1 MSDIRL
7 VMIGAVIIFAGF
19 MVGGI
24 TNSGYSQYAVQAQ
37 NFDDCFDYSTGVA
50 VHVKCSDKSYD
61 YMLYLLLSLGL
72 LGGGG
77 VVIYKGMRG
86 KWDHDVKDNEM
97 VGPKNP

>member
-19 MVGGI
+19 VVGGI
-24 TNSGYSQYAVQAQ
+24 ANSGYSQYVVQAQ
-37 NFDDCFDYSTGVA
+37 NFDDCFDYSTGVE
-50 VHVKCSDKSYD
+50 VHVKCSEKSYD
-61 YMLYLLLSLGL
+61 YMKYLVLSFGL
-72 LGGGG
+72 LGAGGF
-77 VVIYKGMRG
+77 VMYKGIRG